1 MDDSNIIME
10 LLGKY
15 LPILIALIGV
25 YFTHKFTS
33 KRDVLN
39 SQRALKIEALSTAYK
54 ALVRSGLEK
63 DLLPKDEMGNVQ
75 NKAIPVEDAIAIIH
89 LHGSDLQS
97 RLASQYSLDF
107 ANNQGADCTELVN
120 SLRNEIRESLGYEK
134 LEALTYYLPVTP
146 NQKNKKSANNE
157 GLSS

>member
-1 MDDSNIIME
+1 MDDSNMIMDT
-10 LLGKY
+10 LGKY

-25 YFTHKFTS
+25 YVTHKFTS
-33 KRDVLN
+33 RRDVLN

-97 RLASQYSLDF
+97 RLASQYALDF
-107 ANNQGADCTELVN
+107 ASNRGADCTELVN
-120 SLRNEIRESLGYEK
+120 SLRNEIRDSLGYEK
-134 LEALTYYLPVTP
+134 LEALTYYLSVTP
-146 NQKNKKSANNE
+146 NPKK
-157 GLSS
+157 